1 MIVLRL
7 FVVYVVHQ
15 FVKFYLT
22 ATLGGGGNFAQ
33 ISSDF
38 IILFVLRINKNVID

>member
-7 FVVYVVHQ
+7 LVVYVVHQ

-22 ATLGGGGNFAQ
+22 ATLGGGGV
-33 ISSDF
+33 ISPKFLLTS
-38 IILFVLRINKNVID
+38 